1 MDKEI
6 LASLALVVGASV
18 IAILAIGSIFCQG
31 EIWLERWTQ
40 ETGLTEQ
47 AARLLIAIPKLNES
61 LLAKGVK

>member
-1 MDKEI
+1 M
-6 LASLALVVGASV
+6 A
-18 IAILAIGSIFCQG
+18 
-31 EIWLERWTQ
+31 LERWTQ